1 MPRDVKHES
10 LDPREAEAKRLRE
23 EADREALERLYGPKS
38 KQKEAK
44 GQWGVGIAL
53 LVLGPIMM
61 AVGAA
66 MGGEVGLVA
75 VGAIASGVGIWALVD
90 GLVRADRAKREAR
103 DRDG

>member
-23 EADREALERLYGPKS
+23 EADRAALERLYGPKS

-53 LVLGPIMM
+53 LVLGPILI
-61 AVGAA
+61 AIGAA
-66 MGGEVGLVA
+66 MDGDMRLVGVGVVA
-75 VGAIASGVGIWALVD
+75 FGVGIWALVD
-90 GLVRADRAKREAR
+90 GLVRAERAKREAR
-103 DRDG
+103 GRDA